1 MTKLQKGSV
10 SISVFKPDKIPADI
24 AIVREALERFAFKK
38 LEPEDVRD
46 ESTGWVDAIL
56 CFDNEKFNSLMHD
69 HYFVFA
75 LRTDKYSFSAA
86 QIRPYLEEAIYS
98 FQLENNLE
106 YIAAQQKKEIKEQ
119 VIRRMKMNSYPK
131 TTITEV
137 AWDMDKGLVY
147 LFTQSGQV
155 TSKFVDI
162 FEKTFETNLED
173 QYMFDSLKDM
183 GGLEKVG
190 SVIDKI
196 WSF

>member
-24 AIVREALERFAFKK
+24 AVVREALERFAFKK

-69 HYFVFA
+69 NYFVFA
-75 LRTDKYSFSAA
+75 LRTDKYSFGAA
-86 QIRPYLEEAIYS
+86 QIRPYFEEALYL
-98 FQLENNLE
+98 FQIENNLE
-106 YIAAQQKKEIKEQ
+106 YVAAQQVKEIKEQ
-119 VIRRMKMNSYPK
+119 VVRRMKMNSYPK

-137 AWDMDKGLVY
+137 AWDMDKGTVY
-147 LFTQSGQV
+147 LFSQSGQV
-155 TSKFVDI
+155 IPKFVDI

-173 QYMFDSLKDM
+173 QYLFDSLKDM
-183 GGLEKVG
+183 GGPEKVG